1 MHIIR
6 LQIQYAI
13 EWTPNKSTHVILIC
27 VGGRK
32 CLKFVNLMLKICSKS
47 MFYQFKILSLLCMTH
62 MYDSYVWLICMTHMY
77 DSYVWIICMT
87 RHQTWLNL
95 SIKSFFAPKN
105 WNFVSLRFHSF
116 YESYTMLHTLYERW
130 YSVEVLL
137 ENKWRK
143 SITWWRWRAK

>member
-13 EWTPNKSTHVILIC
+13 EWTPNKTTHVILIC

-62 MYDSYVWLICMTHMY
+62 MYDSYLWLICMTHMY
-77 DSYVWIICMT
+77 DSYVWLIGMT

-95 SIKSFFAPKN
+95 SIKSFFATKN

>member
-62 MYDSYVWLICMTHMY
+62 MYDSYVWLICMT
-77 DSYVWIICMT
+77 